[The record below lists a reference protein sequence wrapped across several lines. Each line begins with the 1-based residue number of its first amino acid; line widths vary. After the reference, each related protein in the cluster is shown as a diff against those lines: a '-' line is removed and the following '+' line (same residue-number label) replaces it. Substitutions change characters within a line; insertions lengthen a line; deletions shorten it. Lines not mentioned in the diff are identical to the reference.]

1 MGSELRHFQAVEHQA
16 DEMAKQ
22 VVRTMKGLVEAA
34 RNGLFDAEEL
44 VPEVP
49 DVSSTGARGA
59 RARAYTCLVCA
70 CMCVCACIFVYVARH
85 AGAL

>member
-1 MGSELRHFQAVEHQA
+1 MRHFQAVEHQA

-49 DVSSTGARGA
+49 DVARKHG
-59 RARAYTCLVCA
+59 RARACLYVS
-70 CMCVCACIFVYVARH
+70 CMCVYVCVCVHFCVCCKTRGCVVMA
-85 AGAL
+85 AD